1 MKQNLLKLFLEDES
15 GVTVIE
21 IVMILVV
28 LIGLVIIF
36 KNQLNSLIQSLL
48 DKITKQSSSI

>member
-1 MKQNLLKLFLEDES
+1 MDQIKSFIRDENAV
-15 GVTVIE
+15 GVVE

-36 KNQLNSLIQSLL
+36 KDQLGSLVGKLFKRVNSDATSL
-48 DKITKQSSSI
+48 